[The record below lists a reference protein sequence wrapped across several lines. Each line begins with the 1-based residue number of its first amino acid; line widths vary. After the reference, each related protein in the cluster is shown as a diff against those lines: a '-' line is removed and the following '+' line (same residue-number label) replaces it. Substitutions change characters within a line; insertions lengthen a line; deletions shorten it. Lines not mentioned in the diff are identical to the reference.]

1 MYECLF
7 QVRNKTDKDSAVTM
21 KMLRKESCMAQTQS
35 VAIFV
40 SVHTIFY

>member
-1 MYECLF
+1 MYECRF
-7 QVRNKTDKDSAVTM
+7 QVKNKTDKDSAATM
-21 KMLRKESCMAQTQS
+21 KMLRKESRVAQTQS